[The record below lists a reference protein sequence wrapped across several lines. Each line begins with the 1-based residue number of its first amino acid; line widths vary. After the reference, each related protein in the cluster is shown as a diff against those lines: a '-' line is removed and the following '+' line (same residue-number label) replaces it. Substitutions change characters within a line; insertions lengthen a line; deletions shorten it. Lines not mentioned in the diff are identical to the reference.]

1 MKKSLFFCVLFAVVI
16 SVALWG
22 CSSGGG
28 GGDDGGGAGAEFD
41 ETLYYTKTEID
52 EMFDLVYTKT
62 EVNAM
67 IPDTSGGEPQNIPGG
82 GTGFDYRTDGWSV
95 PDGASSAIFVVQPAG
110 NALDET
116 GNIAVT
122 IGTGATTS
130 DTISFLDGTHYQT
143 GIVSVVGMD
152 TIYAWADTDAG
163 VGNEI
168 KVYPVIWF
176 K

>member
-22 CSSGGG
+22 CSSDGGG
-28 GGDDGGGAGAEFD
+28 GVSDDGGDDGGGAGAEFD
-41 ETLYYTKTEID
+41 ETLYYTKTEVDAAI
-52 EMFDLVYTKT
+52 T
-62 EVNAM
+62 AA

-95 PDGASSAIFVVQPAG
+95 PDGASYAIFVVQPAG
-110 NALDET
+110 NVLDET